1 MSLRYNQ
8 KAQARM
14 PDQGRQ
20 IFLCSAKKILAIAQ
34 AASVNPV
41 HVAAQQIF
49 PGLPGRFAK
58 PGSLRPGQARKG
70 LR

>member
-1 MSLRYNQ
+1 
-8 KAQARM
+8 M

-49 PGLPGRFAK
+49 PAFPA
-58 PGSLRPGQARKG
+58 GS
-70 LR
+70 

>member
-49 PGLPGRFAK
+49 PAFPVGSQSPGRCT
-58 PGSLRPGQARKG
+58 PVRQGKG
-70 LR
+70 